1 MKIKKRYLISALEV
15 LKDLVLN
22 YKCSCIGTEHCPC
35 PRCKVAIDEAKEVNV
50 YLSSSIV
57 QQEDAKDEAKKK
69 AKKSKH
75 KRKNH

>member
-22 YKCSCIGTEHCPC
+22 YKCPCIGTEHCPC

-57 QQEDAKDEAKKK
+57 QQKTKQKRK
-69 AKKSKH
+69 LKSQKH